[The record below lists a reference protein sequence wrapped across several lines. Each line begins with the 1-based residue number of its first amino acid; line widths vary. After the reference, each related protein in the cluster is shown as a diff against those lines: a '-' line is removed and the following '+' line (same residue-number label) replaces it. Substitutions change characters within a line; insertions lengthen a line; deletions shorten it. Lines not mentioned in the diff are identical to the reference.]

1 MMFAIG
7 QSLQEIMMSGPSDRL
22 REKTMIIASLN
33 QKVSVLEAQL
43 SGSHKRS
50 TEMTEHIKELE
61 GVIIE
66 RDTEIDRLRS
76 ALTRAEGALDR
87 MGKDVQDMKAEQIQ
101 AMSKRTPVSE
111 EASFQEQ
118 LAKSKRT
125 IEALKEDLK
134 RLSEAAT
141 AFLSGESE
149 STQQLQ
155 EAVLEVG
162 DPKYKILNIVLK
174 KRKIRMDEIASIL
187 VSDMTEALQI
197 VDSLQAAGE
206 VEIRDGTTVIPGKK
220 YREVEP
226 PTEEW
231 EKALPAEI
239 FDSLE
244 DIVGRTEGNESV
256 ARALES
262 AVDILE
268 QKISRGGALVFE
280 MRKAVGTWK
289 KQAGNVE
296 ELQYT
301 IREWK
306 SRASSL
312 G

>member
-1 MMFAIG
+1 
-7 QSLQEIMMSGPSDRL
+7 MSDQTDRL
-22 REKTMIIASLN
+22 KEKTMAIAALN
-33 QKVSVLEAQL
+33 QKISVLETQL
-43 SGSHKRS
+43 SGVQKRNS
-50 TEMTEHIKELE
+50 EMKARIAELE
-61 GVIIE
+61 GIISE
-66 RDTEIDRLRS
+66 KDTEIDRLSS

-101 AMSKRTPVSE
+101 AMTKKKPASE
-111 EASFQEQ
+111 EASFQQQ
-118 LAKSKRT
+118 LVQAKKT
-125 IEALKEDLK
+125 VDALKDDLK

-141 AFLSGESE
+141 AVLSDEPE
-149 STQQLQ
+149 STSRLR
-155 EAVLEVG
+155 ETVLEVG
-162 DPKYKILNIVLK
+162 DPKYKILNLVLR
-174 KRKIRMDEIASIL
+174 KRSMRMDEIASIL
-187 VSDMTEALQI
+187 VSDMKGALDI
-197 VDSLQAAGE
+197 VESLQATGD

-226 PTEEW
+226 PKEEW
-231 EKALPAEI
+231 EKSTPAEI

-256 ARALES
+256 ARALET

-268 QKISRGGALVFE
+268 QKMSRGGALVFE